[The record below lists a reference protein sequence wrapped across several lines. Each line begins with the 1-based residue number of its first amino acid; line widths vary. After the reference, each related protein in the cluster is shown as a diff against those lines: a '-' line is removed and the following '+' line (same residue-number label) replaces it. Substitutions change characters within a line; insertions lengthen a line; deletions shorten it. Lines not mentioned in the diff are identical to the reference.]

1 MTPLSAAELH
11 ELTLNA
17 EVLEKDGL
25 GPKVLH
31 LSDGSF
37 LKLFRKRRLLS
48 SETLKPYAKRFAENA
63 NKLRKLGF
71 ITPEIISVY
80 RLEDNIN
87 GTAVHYIPLP
97 GDTLRQVL
105 QHISAKQQSSLINQ
119 LGQLLSL
126 LHEKGVYFRSAH
138 LGNVLL
144 LPDGTMGL
152 IDIADLKIQKK
163 PLSLAKRLRNL
174 KHMRRYKQD
183 THWLFESH
191 KLALIAGYTLHSAK
205 YAQSLFAEIN

>member
-1 MTPLSAAELH
+1 MTPLSAAELQ

-48 SETLKPYAKRFAENA
+48 SETLKPYARRFAENA
-63 NKLRKLGF
+63 KKLRELGF
-71 ITPEIISVY
+71 ITPEIIKVY
-80 RLEDNIN
+80 RLENDIN
-87 GTAVHYIPLP
+87 GTAVRYTPLP
-97 GDTLRQVL
+97 GNTLRHALQQVE
-105 QHISAKQQSSLINQ
+105 AEQQSTLINQ

-144 LPDGTMGL
+144 LPDGTLGL
-152 IDIADLKIQKK
+152 IDIADLKIQRT

-191 KLALIAGYTLHSAK
+191 KHALIAGYTLHSAK
-205 YAQSLFAEIN
+205 YAQSLFTEIN